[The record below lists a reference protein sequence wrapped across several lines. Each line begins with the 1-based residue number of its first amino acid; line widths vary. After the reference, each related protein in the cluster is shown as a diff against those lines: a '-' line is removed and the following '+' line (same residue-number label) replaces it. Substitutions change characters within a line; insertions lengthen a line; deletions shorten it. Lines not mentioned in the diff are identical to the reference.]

1 MYYLAQQEYIT
12 QLLHNCHIFATA
24 KPFENK
30 DRCSPGIRTH
40 VALQSL
46 YIREKRYYCVRISCD
61 ENTNH
66 SQYSC
71 EIESDLRRSHDN
83 NCETLVFNVL
93 RPSRERTRY

>member
-1 MYYLAQQEYIT
+1 MGGFQWFGVVCGGLWW
-12 QLLHNCHIFATA
+12 FAVVCGNSMV
-24 KPFENK
+24 P
-30 DRCSPGIRTH
+30 TH

-83 NCETLVFNVL
+83 NCETLVFN
-93 RPSRERTRY
+93 